1 VNIPVINQASKS
13 DMLCRERRALWAAEP
28 LIDSRHGLSILQYM
42 KQLLVEIDDQT
53 ALELERVAPARS
65 RMRSEFI
72 RRAIR
77 RALWDEEERAT
88 RDAYL
93 QQPDEEAVVHE
104 LETWE
109 LPVARR
115 RAKR

>member
-1 VNIPVINQASKS
+1 
-13 DMLCRERRALWAAEP
+13 
-28 LIDSRHGLSILQYM
+28 M

-53 ALELERVAPARS
+53 AIELERVAPAKS

-88 RDAYL
+88 REAYL
-93 QQPDEEAVVHE
+93 QQPDEDVVAHE
-104 LETWE
+104 PDTWE
-109 LPVARR
+109 PPVVRR

>member
-1 VNIPVINQASKS
+1 
-13 DMLCRERRALWAAEP
+13 
-28 LIDSRHGLSILQYM
+28 M

-53 ALELERVAPARS
+53 AIALERVAPARS

-88 RDAYL
+88 REAYL
-93 QQPDEEAVVHE
+93 EQPDPEVVADE
-104 LETWE
+104 PATWE
-109 LPVARR
+109 PPVVRR